1 MLWGSLFF
9 IHWGPTVPV
18 LGTELA
24 LVTGKWMWHWSIY
37 SKLIT
42 PPQLGAA
49 IQQGLLGTTRR
60 EGLVVPGKGHR
71 LSLQKYSSPRPL
83 LTSGLPQHPRQ
94 LWKPSSPLHSP
105 LHRASCLSITVIP
118 SPPDEGEWEG
128 QETQF
133 SREQPSTNDRLG
145 TWSLSP
151 FPLGW
156 DNSEEQ
162 PL

>member
-1 MLWGSLFF
+1 M
-9 IHWGPTVPV
+9 PV

-49 IQQGLLGTTRR
+49 IQQGLLGTPRR

-118 SPPDEGEWEG
+118 SPPDEGEWEDRRLSTPG
-128 QETQF
+128 SSPPPMTDWGPD
-133 SREQPSTNDRLG
+133 PSV
-145 TWSLSP
+145 LSP
-151 FPLGW
+151 W
-156 DNSEEQ
+156 DGITLRSSPYSNPEA
-162 PL
+162 L